1 MPNAKD
7 RTSNQRKIPN
17 IHLIEKLVLPLET
30 PIWYPTAVKSGQTI
44 SISAIVEY
52 ININPTNKRKAVL
65 LIKAYDE
72 AGREVEVSFHK
83 MARSEAFE
91 AYFKYL
97 TATQGTVEELYA
109 FVVPES
115 VTTIHFGFNR
125 FLCSKN
131 EQVLLTDLTIYPKV
145 ENEVSESL
153 EQLETSSN
161 HLIEK
166 LVLPLEAPV
175 WYPTAVKSGQSF
187 SIKAIVE
194 YLNINPANN
203 RKAVLLIRAYN
214 ELGKE
219 VDVSFHKMARSEAFE
234 AHFKYLVATE
244 GTVEELYKFIVPEG
258 VTTIYFGFNRFL
270 CLENEQVI
278 LRDLVIYP
286 EAYLIPSKH
295 FIGNVELPLEVPVW
309 YLNSV
314 KPGHSLSVE
323 AIVEYLNTETTINRK
338 AVLLIKCYDENDDE
352 VDSHFNNFSWSKNFD
367 AYFKYLPP
375 TKGGVN
381 DLYTFLVPDNVVTI
395 HIGFVRFLCSED
407 ERVVLKELF
416 ISSSVVEGS
425 AESDVLEN
433 KLSTEYN
440 EGYKV
445 DASGSKDIY
454 SILLEFDKN
463 NSFLNNTDK
472 AHKLV
477 SISKNTDTESSAIIA
492 GIAANL
498 YQDAVT
504 LTNYAWVCIHN
515 RNYYKAIKLLDY
527 LQAKELVNEQQ
538 LQNLKDTLRSIL
550 SDIDF
555 AADLKKLGEGSGN
568 TKKAR
573 VKANKEKQNISNVKY
588 DEEQVAT
595 VLDKSGADEVISLL
609 DNEGYNNKVKATLA
623 LRAANIARSY
633 RESRPEDFK
642 RDTNLLASYA
652 YALDKS
658 ESTLRNVYFAYQRT
672 FQYDKLK
679 EIIAILRMIVGDNP
693 TPRQRKLLWSTPDH
707 LVTLADQVPEREQT
721 KAYEPTRGKICY
733 VIHNSLPYSSGGYAT
748 RGHGLL
754 TALKGQGLDIYAMT
768 RPGYPHDISE
778 IQVAD
783 IAPADRI
790 DDVVYKRLLSPSR
803 RDHSNYEYI
812 LKAVDSYKQAFEVD
826 RPALII
832 AASNHLDGLPAMFAA
847 RTLGIPFIYE
857 IRGFWEITRLSKYP
871 EFEQDPMFEVEK
883 RLEAVV
889 AEHADHVF
897 TLTQGMVDELESRGV
912 PTQGRITLLPNSC
925 NIERFN
931 PISKDADL
939 ATELNIPLDVPVIG
953 YVGTLVSYEGLDDL
967 AVACSKLKELGYE
980 FRLLIVGNE
989 DATGQ
994 SKGSI
999 INQVEKIAQDAGF
1012 MDWLIM
1018 PGRIP
1023 FEQVERYYSLIDI
1036 APFPRKAWPVCEIV
1050 PPMKTLEALSM
1061 KKAVLVSSNKA
1072 LTEMITHDV
1081 NGRVFERG
1089 DTDDL
1094 VLQLQYLLDHP
1105 EKWEGYGEAGR
1116 IFVENER
1123 TWQRTAEK
1131 ASLIIDRILNT
1142 ST

>member
-7 RTSNQRKIPN
+7 RTSSQRKIPN
-17 IHLIEKLVLPLET
+17 VQLIEKLRLPLDT
-30 PIWYPTAVKSGQTI
+30 PVWYPTAVQSGQ
-44 SISAIVEY
+44 SIIIKAMVEY
-52 ININPTNKRKAVL
+52 LNIHPANNRKAVL
-65 LIKAYDE
+65 LIRAYNE
-72 AGREVEVSFHK
+72 LGEEIEVSFPK
-83 MARSEAFE
+83 MARSETFE
-91 AYFKYL
+91 SYFKYL
-97 TATQGTVEELYA
+97 SATRGVVEELYT
-109 FVVPES
+109 FVVPER

-125 FLCSKN
+125 FLCTKN
-131 EQVLLTDLTIYPKV
+131 EQVILNDLVIYPKV
-145 ENEVSESL
+145 ENEPL
-153 EQLETSSN
+153 QKFETSSN

-166 LVLPLEAPV
+166 LLLPLEAPV

-187 SIKAIVE
+187 SIKAIVD

-214 ELGKE
+214 EVGEE

-244 GTVEELYKFIVPEG
+244 GKVEELYKFIVPEG

-286 EAYLIPSKH
+286 ETDLIPSKH
-295 FIGNVELPLEVPVW
+295 FLGNVELTLEVPVW

-323 AIVEYLNTETTINRK
+323 AIVKYLNTESINNRK
-338 AVLLIKCYDENDDE
+338 ALLLIKCYDENDDE
-352 VDSHFNNFSWSKNFD
+352 VNIHFNSFSWSKKFD

-381 DLYTFLVPDNVVTI
+381 DLYTFLVPDNVATI
-395 HIGFVRFLCSED
+395 HIGFVRFLCSKD
-407 ERVVLKELF
+407 EKVVLKELF
-416 ISSSVVEGS
+416 IYSSKVE
-425 AESDVLEN
+425 DNLDLNVPEN
-433 KLSTEYN
+433 ELITECN
-440 EGYKV
+440 EEYKV
-445 DASGSKDIY
+445 NTSELKDIY
-454 SILLEFDKN
+454 TTLIEFDKN
-463 NSFLNNTDK
+463 NMSLNNTDK
-472 AHKLV
+472 AYKLI
-477 SISKNTDTESSAIIA
+477 SLSKNLDTESRTVIA
-492 GIAANL
+492 GISANL
-498 YQDAVT
+498 YQNAFT
-504 LTNYAWVCIHN
+504 ITNYIWACIHN
-515 RNYYKAIKLLDY
+515 KNYYKAIKLVDY
-527 LQAKELVNEQQ
+527 LQAKKLVNEQQ
-538 LQNLKDTLRSIL
+538 LQNLKNTLHSIL

-555 AADLKKLGEGSGN
+555 TEDLKKLKEGSVA

-573 VKANKEKQNISNVKY
+573 DKSNKEKQNILNIKY

-595 VLDKSGADEVISLL
+595 VLDKFGADEVISLL

-633 RESRPEDFK
+633 RDSRPEDFK

-707 LVTLADQVPEREQT
+707 LVTLADQVPERE
-721 KAYEPTRGKICY
+721 KNKVYEPTRGKICY

-754 TALKGQGLDIYAMT
+754 TALKGQGLNIYAMT

-847 RTLGIPFIYE
+847 RSLGIPFIYE

-889 AEHADHVF
+889 AENADHVF

-912 PTQGRITLLPNSC
+912 QTQGRITLLPNSC

-939 ATELNIPLDVPVIG
+939 AAELNIPLDVPVIG

-967 AVACSKLKELGYE
+967 AFACSQLKQLGYE

-999 INQVEKIAQDAGF
+999 ITQIEQIAQDAGF

-1089 DTDDL
+1089 NTEDL
-1094 VLQLQYLLDHP
+1094 VVQLQYLLDHP
-1105 EKWEGYGEAGR
+1105 EKWLGYGEAGR

-1131 ASLIIDRILNT
+1131 AFIVIDRIMKNATL
-1142 ST
+1142 